1 MGETRKGERT
11 VHARQF
17 MKEHSGEIWCMD
29 KRKENVGKLWKQV
42 S

>member
-1 MGETRKGERT
+1 MGETRKGERK

-17 MKEHSGEIWCMD
+17 TKEHSGEISRMD